1 MGMGI
6 KNSSSRVS
14 RILSY
19 IAGSHSCSIMAIRI
33 TQPLSRQQIID
44 SMLKQIQQQRVA
56 DIISSYDYKLKQKS
70 KKRRSKA

>member
-1 MGMGI
+1 
-6 KNSSSRVS
+6 
-14 RILSY
+14 
-19 IAGSHSCSIMAIRI
+19 MAIRI

-70 KKRRSKA
+70 KKTGSKA